1 MKDHGGFD
9 HNSQSLRIVEVLELK
24 YPQRPGLNLT
34 WDVREG
40 IQKHADHFVHPL
52 TGGHYPSPS
61 LEAQVAD
68 LSDEIAYSSHDLDDG
83 LDSKLID
90 LAGLENVPLWV
101 RAEASAR
108 REFQELDTSTHRGFV
123 IRCLVNHLVDDLVR
137 QSSKN
142 IQAARVGTLDDVRHH
157 PTRIAAFSAETRK
170 ALTDLRNHLFKNFY
184 RHPEVATAN
193 RQAARMISELYHF
206 LVRNPD
212 KLGRQATARI
222 PRDGLERSICDN
234 ISGMTDRYLALQHRQ
249 LLAADDRSP
258 EKAQAI

>member
-1 MKDHGGFD
+1 MSDHGGFD

-40 IQKHADHFVHPL
+40 IQKHTNSFLHPI
-52 TGGHYPSPS
+52 TGEGYPTPS

-83 LDSKLID
+83 LDSGLLD
-90 LAGLENVPLWV
+90 LVGLENVPLWV
-101 RAEASAR
+101 RAEGLAR
-108 REFQELDTSTHRGFV
+108 REFDALDPGIHRGFV

-137 QSSKN
+137 QSSLN
-142 IQAARVGTLDDVRHH
+142 IELSAARSIDDVRHH
-157 PTRIAAFSAETRK
+157 PSRLAAFSGETRDELT
-170 ALTDLRNHLFKNFY
+170 ALREHLFDKFY
-184 RHPEVATAN
+184 RHPEVANAN

-212 KLGRQATARI
+212 KLGRRAAARI
-222 PRDGLERSICDN
+222 CRDGLERSICDN
-234 ISGMTDRYLALQHRQ
+234 ISGMTDRYLALQHR
-249 LLAADDRSP
+249 LLVLP
-258 EKAQAI
+258 P